1 MTVVFIGDRRF
12 REALND
18 ELFIQVK
25 ESVNRVANCFLQL
38 GFKPGD
44 EVCLFMDSRPEF
56 VMMWLGLSKIG
67 VVSALVN
74 NNLRLQPLIHSL
86 LSVPAKA
93 VIFGP
98 PQVQGQFI
106 ADRIRGQTEGR
117 GKIYHRDGREFRLI
131 RSSS

>member
-1 MTVVFIGDRRF
+1 MRSLHRF
-12 REALND
+12 RCGRYLVQKICTSRRTGVFVDGDIRNAPHVG
-18 ELFIQVK
+18 FFVQVK

-56 VMMWLGLSKIG
+56 VIMWLGLSKIG

-86 LSVPAKA
+86 LSVPVKA

-98 PQVQGQFI
+98 PQVQG
-106 ADRIRGQTEGR
+106 
-117 GKIYHRDGREFRLI
+117 
-131 RSSS
+131 